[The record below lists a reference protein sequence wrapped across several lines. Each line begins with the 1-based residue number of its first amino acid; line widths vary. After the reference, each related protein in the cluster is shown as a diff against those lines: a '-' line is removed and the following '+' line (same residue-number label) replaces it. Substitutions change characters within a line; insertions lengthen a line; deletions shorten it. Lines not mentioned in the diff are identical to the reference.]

1 VGDLDRALSD
11 IANVRAQLAASTRFR
26 GFAPHAVA
34 LTGALALVVA
44 AAQAG
49 WPEELNASP
58 ARYVTVWV
66 AVAVVS
72 AAIIASEAIGR
83 ARAAHGGMADAMLAG
98 TLRHLMPA
106 GVVGA
111 IVTFTLWRL
120 SPQTLWLLPGL
131 WQLLIALAV
140 FAAQAVLPPPARWV
154 AGWYLATG
162 TASLTVAAGDAG
174 FLSPWLMGMPFLVGQ
189 LAFAEMFR
197 RENERSHG

>member
-1 VGDLDRALSD
+1 VSDLDRALSD

-34 LTGALALVVA
+34 LTGAIALAVA
-44 AAQAG
+44 AAQAQ

-58 ARYVTVWV
+58 RHYVGVWV
-66 AVAVVS
+66 AVAVTA

-111 IVTFTLWRL
+111 ITTFTLWRL
-120 SPQTLWLLPGL
+120 SPENLWLLPGL
-131 WQLLIALAV
+131 WQMLVALAV
-140 FAAQAVLPPPARWV
+140 FAAQPVLPPQARWIG
-154 AGWYLATG
+154 GWYLATG
-162 TASLTVAAGDAG
+162 TVCLAAASGAT
-174 FLSPWLMGMPFLVGQ
+174 FLSPWLMGLPFLVGQ
-189 LAFAEMFR
+189 LALAGMLR
-197 RENERSHG
+197 RENERAHG